1 MYFALTSPNNTY
13 DSMFL
18 RTYADVNFI
27 DAVKR
32 VKGVSTV
39 DEYGPEYSM
48 RIWLNPEKLAQLN
61 LTTSDIETAVEA
73 QNIQAP
79 VGTVGARP
87 TVDEQEK
94 QYSANAQGR
103 LKTPEEFG
111 NIIIRSINGEN
122 LYLKD
127 IARIEEAPRS
137 DLVLSRLNGG
147 ASVVFPVSL
156 TSDANSIETVSQIRE
171 VLADAEKRF
180 PADMKL
186 TVIQD
191 NTFFEALVLVI
202 FVIFMFLGSWRA
214 TLIPLLAVP
223 VSLVGTFASFVLL
236 GFTINTLTAFA
247 LILAIGLV
255 VDDAIVVVEAVEHH
269 IQDTGL
275 TPKEATYRAMS
286 EVSGPVVAIAFVLS
300 AVFIPTAFTGG
311 TVGELYKQFAITISV
326 SMMLSALIALSLTPA
341 LCALILKPKK
351 DEAEIKG
358 FALSAKPYMLSTN
371 GLKERLLNT

>member
-1 MYFALTSPNNTY
+1 
-13 DSMFL
+13 
-18 RTYADVNFI
+18 
-27 DAVKR
+27 
-32 VKGVSTV
+32 
-39 DEYGPEYSM
+39 
-48 RIWLNPEKLAQLN
+48 
-61 LTTSDIETAVEA
+61 
-73 QNIQAP
+73 
-79 VGTVGARP
+79 
-87 TVDEQEK
+87 
-94 QYSANAQGR
+94 
-103 LKTPEEFG
+103 
-111 NIIIRSINGEN
+111 
-122 LYLKD
+122 
-127 IARIEEAPRS
+127 
-137 DLVLSRLNGG
+137 
-147 ASVVFPVSL
+147 
-156 TSDANSIETVSQIRE
+156 
-171 VLADAEKRF
+171 
-180 PADMKL
+180 
-186 TVIQD
+186 
-191 NTFFEALVLVI
+191 
-202 FVIFMFLGSWRA
+202 MFLGSWRA

-351 DEAEIKG
+351 MKLKLK
-358 FALSAKPYMLSTN
+358 ALSAKPYMLSTN